1 VAQDETA
8 APIRIRARSKEG
20 STEVL
25 VLMPHPMETGLRKNA
40 SGELAP
46 AHYITNAQVWC
57 ESRMVFGA
65 KLSIAVAKDPLL
77 SFRFE
82 GGRPGDH
89 IRVTWRDNLGEQRTD
104 VATIG

>member
-1 VAQDETA
+1 VAQNQTA
-8 APIRIRARSKEG
+8 AAIRIRAKSKEG

-25 VLMPHPMETGLRKNA
+25 VLMKHPMETGLRKSG
-40 SGELAP
+40 SGELIP
-46 AHYITNAQVWC
+46 AHYITDAQVWC
-57 ESRMVFGA
+57 EGRIVFAA

-82 GGRPGDH
+82 GGRPGDRL
-89 IRVTWRDNLGEQRTD
+89 RVTWRDNLGEQRTD